1 MSEHDIEAEAPA
13 TNGCGLSPENME
25 LLDTLAGL
33 DESAGLLGLAA
44 TFIPGFPTTGMGIA
58 EYFIGAQKAQEYYAH
73 YQTVMEFYND
83 PVGGILKYADQ
94 AIEYEAGEEG
104 SFTQDMR
111 GLVNKIKPIASTAIN
126 AVLTTEQIANE
137 VSTFKNKWSGVDLD
151 YDNVVSLIKEGAIT
165 AKNLCN
171 MLDDYGKAADGSLV
185 LRGKPIVIEPGKW
198 GINLP
203 GGRQQPIVIQ
213 PEFVIDLE
221 AQEAEALIEY
231 EGISDSRL
239 KFNI

>member
-1 MSEHDIEAEAPA
+1 MSEHDTEAEA
-13 TNGCGLSPENME
+13 THGCGLSPKQME

-44 TFIPGFPTTGMGIA
+44 TFIPGFPTTGQGIA
-58 EYFIGAQKAQEYYAH
+58 EYIIGAEKYAEYYAH
-73 YQTVMEFYND
+73 YEKVMKFYND
-83 PVGGILKYADQ
+83 PVGGILEYADQ
-94 AIEYEAGEEG
+94 AIEYEEGEEG
-104 SFTQDMR
+104 SFSQDLR
-111 GLVNKIKPIASTAIN
+111 GFVNKVKPIASTAIN

-137 VSTFKNKWSGVDLD
+137 VSNFKNKWSGVDID
-151 YDNVVSLIKEGAIT
+151 YDNVVSLIKDGAIT
-165 AKNLCN
+165 AKNLCH
-171 MLDDYGKAADGSLV
+171 MVDDYGKAADGSLV

-198 GINLP
+198 GIDLP

-221 AQEAEALIEY
+221 AQEEEALIEY

-239 KFNI
+239 RFNI